1 MKTVWGLKRLRKRM
15 FKDLERVIKARNL
28 VLYNDVSEYSM
39 VEVAKK
45 IEELSKHYAQ
55 AIGIMKEQLQLAEDN
70 GYDIESSRFLYNYR
84 ALKDDTVEVVTVM
97 FEMYTDVYN
106 KIQEV
111 MCDE

>member
-84 ALKDDTVEVVTVM
+84 ALKEDTVEVVTVM

>member
-45 IEELSKHYAQ
+45 IEDFAKYYAQ
-55 AIGIMKEQLQLAEDN
+55 AIGVMKEQLQLAEDN
-70 GYDIESSRFLYNYR
+70 GHDIESSRFLYNYR
-84 ALKDDTVEVVTVM
+84 ALKDDTVEVVAVM